1 MPDAESGAG
10 RPLPRVVRRADVF
23 SSPWVTLVEKDVQF
37 SEGGA
42 AQTYHCL
49 TQAPYVGVLAVTPDG
64 RIPIV
69 RQYRPAVED
78 WTWEFPAGTVD
89 TGETPEA
96 AAIRELAE
104 ETGLVADRV
113 TNLGAFI
120 PDTGRLQLESHAF
133 LIRTRTDA
141 LHTTEPGLEVRLVTT
156 AELLRMMR
164 TLEFRHQIH
173 WAIVAAA
180 MIRADW
186 KDLGL

>member
-1 MPDAESGAG
+1 MAEQESGGG
-10 RPLPRVVRRADVF
+10 RAFPRIIRKTDVF

-37 SEGGA
+37 AERGA
-42 AQTYHCL
+42 PQTYHCL

-69 RQYRPAVED
+69 RQYRPAVEG

-89 TGETPEA
+89 RGETPEA

-104 ETGLVADRV
+104 ETGLEADTV
-113 TNLGAFI
+113 TDLGTFI
-120 PDTGRLQLESHAF
+120 PDTGRLQVESHAF
-133 LIRTRTDA
+133 FIRTRASA
-141 LHTTEPGLEVRLVTT
+141 LYTAETGLEIRLVMT

-164 TLEFRHQIH
+164 TLEFRHQLH

-180 MIRADW
+180 MVRADW